1 MRIMWGGAHLPAPA
15 RASAEGF
22 RYLTLVVDAKGYAM
36 SMSGT
41 WLLILGGVVVAFVF
55 WRILVAVRSAKRHS
69 TTGET
74 PEDSAGQAARREAE
88 RLAAEEAARRDADR
102 RTVEEALRRE
112 EEERLAVEAAIAR
125 ESARQ
130 AAEEARRR
138 EQAVVPPAMPAF
150 RTADQTVVMVA
161 DDSKVVRIKTGR
173 LLAAHSFQVVMAED
187 GTDAAQKIEHSIPDV
202 LVTDVD
208 MPGMTGLQLAR
219 QVRGNPRTAA
229 LPIIIVTSDSD
240 QLQDEAAAAGVNVVL
255 GKPYPEALLIEHI
268 EQLARVQPA
277 A

>member
-1 MRIMWGGAHLPAPA
+1 ML
-15 RASAEGF
+15 F
-22 RYLTLVVDAKGYAM
+22 
-36 SMSGT
+36 
-41 WLLILGGVVVAFVF
+41 
-55 WRILVAVRSAKRHS
+55 RSARR
-69 TTGET
+69 EA
-74 PEDSAGQAARREAE
+74 ERLAAEEAARREAE
-88 RLAAEEAARRDADR
+88 RLAAEEAARREAERLAAEEAPRRDADR
-102 RTVEEALRRE
+102 RAVEEALRQE
-112 EEERLAVEAAIAR
+112 EEERLAIEAAIER
-125 ESARQ
+125 EAARQ

-138 EQAVVPPAMPAF
+138 ELAAAPPPVAAF
-150 RTADQTVVMVA
+150 RTAEQTVVMVA

-173 LLAAHSFQVVMAED
+173 LLGAHRFQVIMAED
-187 GTDAAQKIEHSIPDV
+187 GADAARQIESSIPDV

-268 EQLARVQPA
+268 QRLARVQPA
-277 A
+277 G